1 MQEDDLVKDVST
13 EDLLKLRFKAAKHA
27 SAMKSVKNA
36 KDILT
41 TKDSHSKPRV
51 LRKSGYSMVPTP
63 KIINNDEDDKWLD
76 DFSDMDNESVDTVMN
91 NSVTS
96 SEEDH
101 GIELNSSNFNDANE
115 DEISL
120 DDVSRTNH
128 TDDEVISNEILEEL
142 GVSSPKTSPDR
153 PNVKKPII
161 LPGVKIHKKPISSPI
176 VESPP
181 EKPLGPRDSI
191 SNDASSD
198 LELVPE
204 PTEDGDKKIK
214 KTRFGINLRRK
225 KTIKATNLDEDLSR
239 KEIAHVL
246 YQDPSKEAE
255 ERAEI
260 TDNSLINEGYIEEDG
275 YDETLTS
282 SRVEVGNSMPK
293 TVIEREEFRE
303 SLKNETE
310 HNGTDMIFSAESII
324 IRNADKKPSGYS
336 MVATITEGGYAFK
349 RNIAEEKEFVAHDYK
364 FGEIEK
370 SNKAKA
376 AGVREPR
383 LGLID
388 IVSIMIIII
397 VIAWFFYLILIS

>member
-51 LRKSGYSMVPTP
+51 LRKSGYSYSLRTP
-63 KIINNDEDDKWLD
+63 IIINNDEDDKWLD

-91 NSVTS
+91 DSVTS

-142 GVSSPKTSPDR
+142 GVYLLQKTRSR
-153 PNVKKPII
+153 IGSNVKKPTI

-191 SNDASSD
+191 SDDASSD

-225 KTIKATNLDEDLSR
+225 KTVKATNLDEDLSR
-239 KEIAHVL
+239 KESCACSI
-246 YQDPSKEAE
+246 PRSKQ
-255 ERAEI
+255 R
-260 TDNSLINEGYIEEDG
+260 S
-275 YDETLTS
+275 
-282 SRVEVGNSMPK
+282 
-293 TVIEREEFRE
+293 
-303 SLKNETE
+303 
-310 HNGTDMIFSAESII
+310 
-324 IRNADKKPSGYS
+324 
-336 MVATITEGGYAFK
+336 
-349 RNIAEEKEFVAHDYK
+349 
-364 FGEIEK
+364 
-370 SNKAKA
+370 
-376 AGVREPR
+376 
-383 LGLID
+383 
-388 IVSIMIIII
+388 
-397 VIAWFFYLILIS
+397 